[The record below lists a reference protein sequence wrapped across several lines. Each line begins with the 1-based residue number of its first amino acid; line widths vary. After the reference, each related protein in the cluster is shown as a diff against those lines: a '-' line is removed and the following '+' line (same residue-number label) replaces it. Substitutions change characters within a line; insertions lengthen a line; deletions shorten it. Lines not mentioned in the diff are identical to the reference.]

1 MNLGRIQT
9 CLAVLVSMGI
19 TFAAANLLAA
29 EPVTLSSG
37 WTLQDVAEVPSG
49 QGGDVLSKVGY
60 APANWHKA
68 TVPGTVLTSMVND
81 GVYPEPMYGENN
93 RPDKIPEKLCRTS
106 YWYRTEVTVPADY
119 AGKRIWLNFDG
130 INYTADVW
138 VNGKQTGTIRGAFA
152 RGIFDVSGLVQP
164 GQPAAIAVR
173 INPPPH
179 PGTPHEHTVAAGTGG
194 NGGDLVQDG
203 ATFGCTIGW
212 DWIPAIRDRDM
223 GIWQKVTLTTTG
235 PVRVDD
241 PSVSSELPLPKT
253 DSADLM
259 VLATVRNA
267 TDQPQTGT
275 LKGSFDGGGF
285 SVPVSLQP
293 HEVKE
298 VKVTTAE
305 APQLHVANPK
315 LWWPNTY
322 GEQHLYTMHVAFD
335 ASGAESD
342 AKDANFGIRKITYH
356 VTPQETRI
364 PQTDNLTVFVN
375 GVPIFCKGGCW
386 GMDEALKRIPR
397 EVLEAKVRFHALA
410 GYTMIRN
417 WVGQSTSQDFYDAC
431 DKYGIL
437 IWDEMFQANKSD
449 GPQVGGNP
457 SPKDTPEVAALR
469 KATVAM
475 YLENVREKVI
485 RFRSHPSIALW
496 CGRNESDPAPKEV
509 ADGLKKMTAELDPA
523 RYFQANSDEGRG
535 VRSGGPYSWRVPSAY
550 FAPAGGGGRALEPF
564 KTELGSVSVP
574 TLEAIK
580 AWMPEKDWYDLND
593 DWALHDLCSGA
604 QAGNTFPTQI
614 ATRYGAIAK
623 RDLADFVRK
632 SQMAMYETYRA
643 MYEGRQAK
651 LFNPCSGVLT
661 WMSNP
666 SQPSFVWQIYSYD
679 LEPLAALYGAKK
691 ACEPVHVQLN
701 QNDWHVMVVN
711 TLPEPQQGLQA
722 AVRIFNMDGTLKSEK
737 TLPVS
742 AKPCAATDLG
752 VPQWPAGLSPVHY
765 VKLELKDAA
774 GKLLSENFYWRTTA
788 TIAADAAP
796 KGADIFGS
804 GGLGRGGRGGGG
816 GRGGAP
822 GAAEDFS
829 LLQTLPTAEVQVT
842 LSRHDEAGKCLIDAT
857 IANTTKTPALQIHLQ
872 LRKEKSGSRVLPA
885 YYSDN
890 FISLLPGERRTV
902 LIEAAVSS
910 LGGQRPVVTVDGWN
924 VTTTAVSF
932 PNGAAVAPNKDAF
945 VGPK

>member
-1 MNLGRIQT
+1 M
-9 CLAVLVSMGI
+9 
-19 TFAAANLLAA
+19 
-29 EPVTLSSG
+29 
-37 WTLQDVAEVPSG
+37 
-49 QGGDVLSKVGY
+49 
-60 APANWHKA
+60 
-68 TVPGTVLTSMVND
+68 
-81 GVYPEPMYGENN
+81 
-93 RPDKIPEKLCRTS
+93 
-106 YWYRTEVTVPADY
+106 PADF

-138 VNGKQTGTIRGAFA
+138 VNGKQAGTIRGAFA

-164 GQPAAIAVR
+164 GQTAAIAVR

-335 ASGAESD
+335 AGGAESD
-342 AKDANFGIRKITYH
+342 AKDTTFGIRKITYH

-457 SPKDTPEVAALR
+457 SPKDTPEVAASQGHGGDVSGER
-469 KATVAM
+469 AGK
-475 YLENVREKVI
+475 
-485 RFRSHPSIALW
+485 
-496 CGRNESDPAPKEV
+496 GDP
-509 ADGLKKMTAELDPA
+509 
-523 RYFQANSDEGRG
+523 
-535 VRSGGPYSWRVPSAY
+535 
-550 FAPAGGGGRALEPF
+550 
-564 KTELGSVSVP
+564 
-574 TLEAIK
+574 
-580 AWMPEKDWYDLND
+580 
-593 DWALHDLCSGA
+593 
-604 QAGNTFPTQI
+604 FP
-614 ATRYGAIAK
+614 
-623 RDLADFVRK
+623 
-632 SQMAMYETYRA
+632 
-643 MYEGRQAK
+643 
-651 LFNPCSGVLT
+651 
-661 WMSNP
+661 
-666 SQPSFVWQIYSYD
+666 QPSVD
-679 LEPLAALYGAKK
+679 
-691 ACEPVHVQLN
+691 
-701 QNDWHVMVVN
+701 
-711 TLPEPQQGLQA
+711 
-722 AVRIFNMDGTLKSEK
+722 
-737 TLPVS
+737 
-742 AKPCAATDLG
+742 
-752 VPQWPAGLSPVHY
+752 
-765 VKLELKDAA
+765 
-774 GKLLSENFYWRTTA
+774 
-788 TIAADAAP
+788 
-796 KGADIFGS
+796 
-804 GGLGRGGRGGGG
+804 
-816 GRGGAP
+816 
-822 GAAEDFS
+822 
-829 LLQTLPTAEVQVT
+829 
-842 LSRHDEAGKCLIDAT
+842 
-857 IANTTKTPALQIHLQ
+857 
-872 LRKEKSGSRVLPA
+872 
-885 YYSDN
+885 
-890 FISLLPGERRTV
+890 
-902 LIEAAVSS
+902 
-910 LGGQRPVVTVDGWN
+910 RPVVR
-924 VTTTAVSF
+924 AE
-932 PNGAAVAPNKDAF
+932 
-945 VGPK
+945 